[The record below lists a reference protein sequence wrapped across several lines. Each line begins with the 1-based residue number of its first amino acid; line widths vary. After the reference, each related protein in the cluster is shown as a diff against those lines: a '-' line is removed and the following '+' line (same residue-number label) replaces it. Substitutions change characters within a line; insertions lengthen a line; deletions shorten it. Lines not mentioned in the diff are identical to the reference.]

1 MSGAADQNA
10 GAGRQTGMGGA
21 LGRLFRVAR
30 GEWGRFFLAFTY
42 FFFLLGSYF
51 MLRPI
56 RGTVASNHA
65 DILHL
70 LYTGTFVSMLLLV
83 PVFGFLVS
91 RFRRGVFIP
100 LAYGLF
106 ILQLAGFAWG
116 FAAAEP
122 ASSLQIAFYI
132 WVSVFNLFVVSV
144 FWSFMA
150 DIFTPGQAQR
160 LFGSIMAGGSIGAM
174 LGPLATAALVGEI
187 GPQGIMIIA
196 GVGLCI
202 ATGLAIALGRF
213 ERRRTGDAGEQV
225 IGGTVLEGAKRVFRS
240 PYLLL
245 ICLMMLCH
253 NMTSTFLYN
262 GLATLVNEE
271 IPGFAERTEFFSYV
285 DLVVQVLA
293 FTFQFF
299 LTSRLLSW
307 LGMPRTIILP
317 PLILAAGLTLLGS
330 SLGLVLFAAV
340 QVAQRALNYGLLGP
354 VKEMLFTVVDR
365 ETKYKS
371 KNFIDTV
378 VYRGSDVVA
387 SWVFKGYMTLG
398 LGVHQAAFAYL
409 PVMAIWTF
417 GAWRLGR
424 SFEARRQSGG
434 DASPPFPEVEAPD
447 GGVTPEATSAKAG

>member
-1 MSGAADQNA
+1 MTRVEPATPAASPL
-10 GAGRQTGMGGA
+10 GA
-21 LGRLFRVAR
+21 LLRVAP
-30 GEWGRFFLAFTY
+30 GEWGRFALAFVY
-42 FFFLLGSYF
+42 FFFLLGGYF

-56 RGTVASNHA
+56 RGTVAANYS
-65 DILHL
+65 DSLHL
-70 LYTGTFVSMLLLV
+70 LYTATFIAMLALV

-100 LAYGLF
+100 LAYGVFL
-106 ILQLAGFAWG
+106 IQLAAFAWG
-116 FAAAEP
+116 FSTESPTARVQ
-122 ASSLQIAFYI
+122 LVFYV
-132 WVSVFNLFVVSV
+132 WLSVFNLFVVSV

-150 DIFTPGQAQR
+150 DVFTPGQATR
-160 LFGSIMAGGSIGAM
+160 LFGSIMAGGSIGAIV
-174 LGPLATAALVGEI
+174 GPLATAWLIEPLGPGGVMSVALVCL
-187 GPQGIMIIA
+187 
-196 GVGLCI
+196 GV
-202 ATGLAIALGRF
+202 ATTMAVLLGRY
-213 ERRRTGDAGEQV
+213 ERRHAGAGGEAV
-225 IGGTVLEGAKRVFRS
+225 IGGGVLEGAVAVFRS

-262 GLATLVNEE
+262 GLATLVSQE
-271 IPGFAERTEFFSYV
+271 IPGFAQRTEFFSYV

-307 LGMPRTIILP
+307 LGMPRTAILP
-317 PLILAAGLTLLGS
+317 PLLLAAGLTLLGS
-330 SLGLVLFAAV
+330 SMGLVLFAAV

-365 ETKYKS
+365 ERKYKS

-378 VYRGSDVVA
+378 VYRGSDVAA
-387 SWVFKGYMTLG
+387 SWLFKGYMTLG

-409 PVMAIWTF
+409 PVMGAWAV

-424 SFEARRQSGG
+424 HFEARRYGK
-434 DASPPFPEVEAPD
+434 EAVPSS
-447 GGVTPEATSAKAG
+447 ERSKAG